1 MKARAAVFFLCLAL
15 LAAQEPKRPLPSAPA
30 APAEGKIVVEVPRVP
45 LLFTV
50 SDRKGRFI
58 TDLEQKD
65 FKVSDN
71 RKPQQLIGFARESDL
86 PLRIGVLIDT
96 SNSIRE
102 RFRFE
107 QEAAIQ
113 FIKGVLKE
121 EKDKAFLVRFDTAA
135 ELVVDFTPDPEK
147 LARGIR
153 DQRPGGGTALYDAL
167 FFSCRDKLPQESPPE
182 QFRRALVV
190 LSDGDDNLSRMS
202 REQAL
207 EMCHKAEAVIFTIS
221 TNRSGTPLDGDKV
234 LKRFAEQ
241 TGGLNFQPFQA
252 SDLTQSFENIAN
264 ELRHQYFL
272 LYAPSPF
279 VADGRFHEVEVR
291 ASNKDYRV
299 RCRKG
304 YYAPEH

>member
-1 MKARAAVFFLCLAL
+1 MKAAVFLLCLAP
-15 LAAQEPKRPLPSAPA
+15 LAAQAPKRPVPSGQIPTS
-30 APAEGKIVVEVPRVP
+30 AEGKIVVEVPRVP

-50 SDRKGRFI
+50 TDKKGRFV

-71 RKPQQLIGFARESDL
+71 RKPQGILAFNRESDL
-86 PLRIGVLIDT
+86 PLRIGILIDT
-96 SNSIRE
+96 SNSVRE

-107 QEAAIQ
+107 QEAAIE
-113 FIKGVLKE
+113 FSKGVLKE

-135 ELVVDFTPDPEK
+135 ELVVNFTHDVER
-147 LARGIR
+147 LAKGIR
-153 DQRPGGGTALYDAL
+153 DQRPGGGTALYDAIYY
-167 FFSCRDKLPQESPPE
+167 SCRDKLPEESPPE

-221 TNRSGTPLDGDKV
+221 TNRSGVQMDGDKV
-234 LKRFAEQ
+234 LKRFSEQ
-241 TGGLNFQPFQA
+241 TGGLSFQPFQA
-252 SDLTQSFENIAN
+252 SDLGQSFENIAN

-279 VADGRFHEVEVR
+279 VADGRFHEVEVKTN
-291 ASNKDYRV
+291 NKDFRV
-299 RCRKG
+299 RCRRG
-304 YYAPEH
+304 YYAPQR